1 MWSLALCMDYRPWT
15 LKKAIGEMWLW
26 IIWSFFQA
34 LIVESELCFWSI
46 FWILKKKSINVGQIM
61 SFCIF
66 GWNKGISNLQIY
78 PMALCYNCQFQ
89 KQEKIF
95 FLNLYN
101 IFAQFEF
108 FVFQLNRWAHSYFLA
123 AAVFCHIV
131 LNSFLFLILA
141 NAVQIFCI

>member
-1 MWSLALCMDYRPWT
+1 MNIEKSNWRNVIMNHMILFSGLDCRVGAVL
-15 LKKAIGEMWLW
+15 
-26 IIWSFFQA
+26 
-34 LIVESELCFWSI
+34 LIYFLNIE
-46 FWILKKKSINVGQIM
+46 KKSINVGQIM